1 MVNIFPCHEDILND
15 CTLIIFLY
23 IIKFNSSML
32 SVGVVS
38 DFSVICYSEHIGAH
52 MLISFHFF
60 RYSLQGEISLDIYS
74 IGGNS

>member
-1 MVNIFPCHEDILND
+1 
-15 CTLIIFLY
+15 
-23 IIKFNSSML
+23 ML

-38 DFSVICYSEHIGAH
+38 NFSVICYSEHIGAH